1 MFGKFLLGAG
11 LLAGT
16 IIGAG
21 VFVLPFVF
29 AQAGVLTCL
38 AYLIF
43 FTWLVFAVHAM
54 YADVV
59 ARTEGDHRLVGF
71 SGLYLGIWGRRI
83 ALVINFIGLLLAL
96 VAYLILGGRFAHLI
110 WPLPIG
116 SLVFL
121 FWALGTLMIFW
132 KIRRLALGELLATIS
147 MILLIVLLVSSSFA
161 RNDLSLLFDFSRFG
175 LPLVSLPNIFLPY
188 GAILFALWGRT
199 AIPPLVRM
207 LKGKI
212 SADLLKKTILAGVFV
227 SALVY
232 LFFVFGVL
240 NYSARLPITEDALSG
255 LLTVLPAGLVWLIGL
270 LGLLALFTSYA
281 VIGRN
286 IYQGLTLDVKA
297 NKLVAGLGVALI
309 PMLIYLAGF
318 RSLISLVGVVGGIFI
333 AAEGILIPLIWLKA
347 SKRNAEQ
354 ALIKHLP
361 SVLPYFLMAVFIGGI
376 VYQFIY
382 SAS

>member
-21 VFVLPFVF
+21 VFILPFVF
-29 AQAGVLTCL
+29 AQAGVLTGL
-38 AYLIF
+38 AYLVF

-96 VAYLILGGRFAHLI
+96 VVYLILGGRFAHLI

-161 RNDLSLLFDFSRFG
+161 RNDFSLLLDFSRFS

-212 SADLLKKTILAGVFV
+212 SAELLKKTILAGVFI

-240 NYSARLPITEDALSG
+240 NYSVRLPITEDALSG
-255 LLTVLPAGLVWLIGL
+255 LLMVLPAGLVWLIGL

-347 SKRNAEQ
+347 SKQNTER
-354 ALIKHLP
+354 ALIKRLP